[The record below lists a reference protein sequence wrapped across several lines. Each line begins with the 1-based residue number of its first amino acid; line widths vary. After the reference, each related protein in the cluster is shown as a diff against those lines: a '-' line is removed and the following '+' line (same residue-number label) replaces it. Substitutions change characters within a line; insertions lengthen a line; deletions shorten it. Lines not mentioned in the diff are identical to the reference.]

1 MTDIELGH
9 HDVMFKSIYLDLR
22 SNNFSIFIEM
32 VIPKLGTY
40 VFHLAKQTKNNT
52 SEFIKFLLPFQIS
65 PSDTE

>member
-32 VIPKLGTY
+32 GNPKFGRY
-40 VFHLAKQTKNNT
+40 LAKQTKNNT
-52 SEFIKFLLPFQIS
+52 SEFIKF
-65 PSDTE
+65 

>member
-32 VIPKLGTY
+32 GNPKLGRY
-40 VFHLAKQTKNNT
+40 
-52 SEFIKFLLPFQIS
+52 FI
-65 PSDTE
+65 